1 MSEIRGGL
9 TTPRFMTSSSPNTN
23 HYSTKCTLLEH
34 GSFLFLSVPP
44 VNLVPP
50 TLANGDYAIENEG
63 LAIQYWNK
71 RLVDLATRFRN
82 NKNESIT
89 TFVHDTHVVYS
100 AIIED
105 PANFEQT
112 KGIENTTG
120 YCTAYAK
127 YVLLYISQRR
137 KSNANNYV

>member
-34 GSFLFLSVPP
+34 GNFLFLSVPP

-63 LAIQYWNK
+63 LAIKYW
-71 RLVDLATRFRN
+71 N

-89 TFVHDTHVVYS
+89 TFVHDTHGVYS

-112 KGIENTTG
+112 KGIKNTTG